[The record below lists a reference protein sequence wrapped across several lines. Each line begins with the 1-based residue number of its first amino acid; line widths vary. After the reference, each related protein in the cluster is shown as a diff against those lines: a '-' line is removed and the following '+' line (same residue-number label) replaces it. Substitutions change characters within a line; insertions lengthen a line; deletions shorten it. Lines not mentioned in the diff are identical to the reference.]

1 MNIVII
7 KKIWKSIEKD
17 IINMNEKKRTKKTL
31 LETLI
36 ILEKCNF
43 KTICL
48 KDYFLGIVFQGNIE
62 EAIKYVKSNYDNEE
76 TKECVDYT
84 LHFPH
89 AVIEVGI

>member
-1 MNIVII
+1 MN
-7 KKIWKSIEKD
+7 D
-17 IINMNEKKRTKKTL
+17 KKRTKKTL

-36 ILEKCNF
+36 ILEKYNF

-48 KDYFLGIVFQGNIE
+48 KDYFLGIVFQGK
-62 EAIKYVKSNYDNEE
+62 IKDVINYVKSNYDNEE

-84 LHFPH
+84 LRFPH

>member
-1 MNIVII
+1 
-7 KKIWKSIEKD
+7 
-17 IINMNEKKRTKKTL
+17 MNEKKRTKKTL

-62 EAIKYVKSNYDNEE
+62 EVIKYVKSNYDNEE

>member
-1 MNIVII
+1 MNTYE
-7 KKIWKSIEKD
+7 KINI
-17 IINMNEKKRTKKTL
+17 NEKEFVIFEKGHDYKNPFKTITASFDT
-31 LETLI
+31 ETI
-36 ILEKCNF
+36 TYF

-62 EAIKYVKSNYDNEE
+62 EVIKYVKSNYDNEE
-76 TKECVDYT
+76 TKECVVYT